1 MTEDIVFC
9 MTDLHEQ
16 LMIAIVEEKLDELQR
31 LIQSGLDLN
40 ARCDQGAS
48 ALYGAILHGNTS
60 IIRMMLEHG
69 ADPNFIADEPA
80 ASIYTE
86 KPLELAM
93 QARFLMDW
101 DKYHPIVKLLE
112 EFGATDSDGCVESS
126 TDLNVSEQRAK
137 EWQASKSAQ

>member
-1 MTEDIVFC
+1 VARDTEFY
-9 MTDLHEQ
+9 MMNLNEQ
-16 LMIAIVEEKLDELQR
+16 LMTAIVEDNIGEVKR
-31 LIQSGLDLN
+31 LIQSGLELN

-48 ALYGAILHGNTS
+48 ALFGAILQGNIS
-60 IIRMMLEHG
+60 IIQLMLECG
-69 ADPNFIADEPA
+69 ADPNLIADEPA

-126 TDLNVSEQRAK
+126 EQLKVRESRAK
-137 EWQASKSAQ
+137 EWQSSKSVQ